1 MCQNEPW
8 EVIAVP
14 MEVHSTQRVNHREGT
29 ILPYGSMGKGQGVP
43 SPTIKQSYILKSRL
57 INEYFEV
64 VAALD
69 S

>member
-1 MCQNEPW
+1 
-8 EVIAVP
+8 
-14 MEVHSTQRVNHREGT
+14 MEAHSTQRVNHREGT